1 MKNLTKKQAFFKAS
15 RNFLSIQLSKTRVI
29 TTT

>member
-15 RNFLSIQLSKTRVI
+15 RNFLSIQLSKTRY
-29 TTT
+29 